1 MSGLHE
7 GRRVVVTGATRGIG
21 QAIARRFASEGASVA
36 LIGRDKAA
44 GEETCRT
51 IEENGGRAF
60 FVQSDLQDLE
70 GIPRL
75 LSQVRSKLSGD
86 VDLLCHAAGI
96 YPERPLREMTR
107 DAWDQVMNLN
117 LTAGMLLMREAIPDL
132 TRSEYGRVVMIS
144 SITGPRTGVFDL
156 SHYAAS
162 KGGLEA
168 LVRTAAVELA
178 QAGITVNSVAP
189 GTILTENLKVLY
201 AGEGVLQDVVSRIPV
216 GRVGLPEDVA
226 ATVSFLGSRDASFIT
241 GQSIVV
247 DGGQTIPEV
256 QR

>member
-7 GRRVVVTGATRGIG
+7 DRRVVVTGATRGIG

-36 LIGRDKAA
+36 LIGRDEAA

-60 FVQSDLQDLE
+60 FVQGDLQDLE
-70 GIPRL
+70 GIPQL
-75 LSQVRSKLSGD
+75 LAQVRSKLSGD
-86 VDLLCHAAGI
+86 VDVLCHAAGI

-117 LTAGMLLMREAIPDL
+117 LTAGMLLMRETIPDL
-132 TRSEYGRVVMIS
+132 TTSEYGRVVMIS